1 MNTRTPKPL
10 RDKEP
15 SAPLPPKSAPS
26 MKAIV
31 ILVAVLFVSLG
42 PIHAGRTRRNIICI
56 SDGKGLFSDT
66 ILYRS
71 ARPSS

>member
-1 MNTRTPKPL
+1 
-10 RDKEP
+10 
-15 SAPLPPKSAPS
+15 